1 MIVPSVVT
9 PRNISDVKRYR
20 KSYSKFRGVD
30 FSTDPTLVNDSRSPL
45 CQNLISDLAGFPEKR
60 LGWRTLFTVDSPI
73 NGLFYAVFESG
84 IGKYI
89 VHGGEKLYT
98 FTDAGFVQVYDGM
111 NNARSTAFSHG
122 GKLYILDGASYLVAV
137 ETGDTIGIVSVTE
150 HAFVP
155 TTVIGAP
162 AAGGGTPFEP
172 VNMLTGKR
180 INSMIGDGTS
190 TVFHL
195 DSENIDSV
203 ESVKIDGVLKAE
215 TTDYTVNLSDGT
227 VTFTQAPAE
236 SAAGGGVDNV
246 VIAFTKNVPG
256 YISRIEKCTIAASY
270 GYNNDNRFFLSGNPE
285 YQNWDWQS
293 GLDDP
298 TYFPD
303 TGYTKIG
310 ADTSAVMGYI
320 KQYDAMTIVKRS
332 NEQDAELFLRTATI
346 TEDNKV
352 IFPVKQGAKGIGAV
366 SMTAFSTLRDDPLFL
381 SNEGVFAIASSSV
394 NQERVLQDRSFYVNS
409 KLTKEA
415 GLDKAVSVVWN
426 GYYILCVN
434 GHCYVADSRQRTGDS
449 NTEQYSYEWYYWTN
463 IPAIAFLEIDGA
475 LYFGTADG
483 RVCKFN
489 TDITGVSRFND
500 DGQPIVARWST
511 KYDTFGTFTRRKTLV
526 KKGSGVMIKPY
537 SRSGVKI
544 YVATDRA
551 HERLIRSSNMDIFDF
566 SDIDFER
573 FTFNTLD
580 TPQVKPFNTKV
591 KKFISLQLI
600 FENDAVNEGFGV
612 YGAEVQY
619 TVGNYVK

>member
-1 MIVPSVVT
+1 
-9 PRNISDVKRYR
+9 
-20 KSYSKFRGVD
+20 
-30 FSTDPTLVNDSRSPL
+30 
-45 CQNLISDLAGFPEKR
+45 LAGFPEKR
-60 LGWRTLFTVDSPI
+60 LGWRTLFTVEAPI

-84 IGKYI
+84 AEKYI
-89 VHGGEKLYT
+89 VHGGTKLYT

-111 NNARSTAFSHG
+111 NNARSAAFSHG
-122 GKLYILDGASYLVAV
+122 GKLYILDGANYLVA
-137 ETGDTIGIVSVTE
+137 EESGSSIVVTPVSQ

-162 AAGGGTPFEP
+162 ATGGGTPFEA

-190 TVFHL
+190 TVFQL
-195 DSENIDSV
+195 DSDNIDSV
-203 ESVKIDGVLKAE
+203 DSVKIDGVP
-215 TTDYTVNLSDGT
+215 TTAYTVDLAQGT
-227 VTFTQAPAE
+227 VTFDTAPAV
-236 SAAGGGVDNV
+236 SPAGGGIDNV
-246 VIAFTKNVPG
+246 VIEFTKNVAG
-256 YISRIEKCTIAASY
+256 YSDRISHCTIAASY

-303 TGYTKIG
+303 TGYTKVG
-310 ADTSAVMGYI
+310 ADTSAIMGYI
-320 KQYDAMTIVKRS
+320 KQYDAMTIVKKS
-332 NEQDAELFLRTATI
+332 NEQDAELFLRTATFADDG
-346 TEDNKV
+346 TV

-366 SMTAFSTLRDDPLFL
+366 SMMAFSTLRDDPLFL

-409 KLTKEA
+409 RLTKEQ
-415 GLDKAVSVVWN
+415 GLENAVSVVWN
-426 GYYILCVN
+426 GYYILCLN

-449 NTEQYSYEWYYWTN
+449 ATEQYSYEWYYWTN
-463 IPAIAFLEIDGA
+463 IPAIVFLEIDGA

-500 DGQPIVARWST
+500 DGDPIVARWST

-537 SRSGVKI
+537 SRSSVKI

-551 HERLIRSSNMDIFDF
+551 HEHLIRSSNMDIFDF

-580 TPQVKPFNTKV
+580 IPQVKPFNTKV

>member
-1 MIVPSVVT
+1 MPKAVT
-9 PRNISDVKRYR
+9 PKNIQDIKRYH

-30 FSTDPTLVNDSRSPL
+30 FSTDPTLVNDARSSL

-60 LGWRTLFTVDSPI
+60 IGWRTLFTVEAPI

-84 IGKYI
+84 AGKYI
-89 VHGGEKLYT
+89 VHGGTKLYT
-98 FTDAGFVQVYDGM
+98 FTDSGAVQVYDSM
-111 NNARSTAFSHG
+111 NNGRSTAFSHG
-122 GKLYILDGASYLVAV
+122 GKLYILDGANYLVA
-137 ETGDTIGIVSVTE
+137 EESGDSITVSFVSQ

-162 AAGGGTPFEP
+162 ATGGGTPFEA

-190 TVFHL
+190 TVFQL
-195 DSENIDSV
+195 DSDNIDSV
-203 ESVKIDGVLKAE
+203 DSVKIDGVE
-215 TTDYTVNLSDGT
+215 TTAYTVDLTQGT
-227 VTFTQAPAE
+227 VTFDTAPAV
-236 SAAGGGVDNV
+236 SPAGGGIDNV
-246 VIAFTKNVPG
+246 VIEFTKNVAG
-256 YISRIEKCTIAASY
+256 YSDRISHCTIAASY

-303 TGYTKIG
+303 TGYTKVG
-310 ADTSAVMGYI
+310 ADTSAIMGYI
-320 KQYDAMTIVKRS
+320 KQYDAMTIVKKS
-332 NEQDAELFLRTATI
+332 NEQDAELFLRTATFADDG
-346 TEDNKV
+346 TV

-366 SMTAFSTLRDDPLFL
+366 SMMAFSTLRDDPLFL

-409 KLTKEA
+409 RLTKEQ
-415 GLDKAVSVVWN
+415 GLENAVSVVWN
-426 GYYILCVN
+426 GYYILCLN

-449 NTEQYSYEWYYWTN
+449 TTEQYSYEWYYWTN
-463 IPAIAFLEIDGA
+463 IPAIVFLEIDGA

-489 TDITGVSRFND
+489 TDISGVTRYND
-500 DGQPIVARWST
+500 DGEAIVARWAT

-537 SRSGVKI
+537 SRSSIKI
-544 YVATDRA
+544 YVATDKQ
-551 HERLIRSSNMDIFDF
+551 HQRLIRTGTMDIFDF
-566 SDIDFER
+566 GDIDFDR

-600 FENDAVNEGFGV
+600 FENDVVNEGFGV

>member
-1 MIVPSVVT
+1 MPSVVT
-9 PRNISDVKRYR
+9 PRNISDVKRYH

-60 LGWRTLFTVDSPI
+60 LGWRTLFTVEAPI

-84 IGKYI
+84 AEKYI
-89 VHGGEKLYT
+89 VHGGTKLYT

-111 NNARSTAFSHG
+111 NNARSAAFSHG
-122 GKLYILDGASYLVAV
+122 GKLYILDGASYLVAN
-137 ETGDTIGIVSVTE
+137 ETGDTIGVTSVSE
-150 HAFVP
+150 HAFIP

-162 AAGGGTPFEP
+162 ATGGGTPFEP

-190 TVFHL
+190 TVFKL

-320 KQYDAMTIVKRS
+320 KQYDTMTIIKNS
-332 NEQDAELFLRTATI
+332 NEQDAELFLRTATF
-346 TEDNKV
+346 TDDNKV
-352 IFPVKQGAKGIGAV
+352 IFPVKQGAKGVGAV
-366 SMTAFSTLRDDPLFL
+366 SIAAFSTLRDDPLFL
-381 SNEGVFAIASSSV
+381 SKEGVFAIASSSV

-409 KLTKEA
+409 KLTKEE

-449 NTEQYSYEWYYWTN
+449 RTEQYSYEWYYWTN
-463 IPAIAFLEIDGA
+463 IPAVMFLENGGD
-475 LYFGTADG
+475 LYFGTSDG

-500 DGQPIVARWST
+500 DGDPIVARWST

-526 KKGSGVMIKPY
+526 KKGSGVMIKP
-537 SRSGVKI
+537 
-544 YVATDRA
+544 
-551 HERLIRSSNMDIFDF
+551 
-566 SDIDFER
+566 
-573 FTFNTLD
+573 
-580 TPQVKPFNTKV
+580 
-591 KKFISLQLI
+591 
-600 FENDAVNEGFGV
+600 
-612 YGAEVQY
+612 
-619 TVGNYVK
+619 

>member
-1 MIVPSVVT
+1 MPKAVT
-9 PRNISDVKRYR
+9 PKNIQDIKRYH

-30 FSTDPTLVNDSRSPL
+30 FSTDPTLVNDARSPL

-60 LGWRTLFTVDSPI
+60 VGWRTLFTVEAPI

-84 IGKYI
+84 AGKYI
-89 VHGGEKLYT
+89 VHGGTKLYT
-98 FTDAGFVQVYDGM
+98 FTDSGAVQVYDGM
-111 NNARSTAFSHG
+111 NNGRSTAFSHG
-122 GKLYILDGASYLVAV
+122 GKLYILDGANYLVA
-137 ETGDTIGIVSVTE
+137 EESGDSITVSSVSQ

-162 AAGGGTPFEP
+162 AAGGGTPFEA

-195 DSENIDSV
+195 DSDNIDSV
-203 ESVKIDGVLKAE
+203 DSVKIDGVE
-215 TTDYTVNLSDGT
+215 TTAYTVDLAQGT
-227 VTFTQAPAE
+227 VTFDTAPAV
-236 SAAGGGVDNV
+236 SPAGGGIDNV
-246 VIAFTKNVPG
+246 VIEFTKNVAG
-256 YISRIEKCTIAASY
+256 YSDRISHCTIAASY

-303 TGYTKIG
+303 TGYTKVG
-310 ADTSAVMGYI
+310 ADTSAIMGYI
-320 KQYDAMTIVKRS
+320 KQYDAMTIVKKS
-332 NEQDAELFLRTATI
+332 NEQDAELFLRTATFADDG
-346 TEDNKV
+346 TV

-366 SMTAFSTLRDDPLFL
+366 SMMAFSTLRDDPLFL

-409 KLTKEA
+409 RLTKEQ
-415 GLDKAVSVVWN
+415 GLENAVSVVWN
-426 GYYILCVN
+426 GYYILCLN

-449 NTEQYSYEWYYWTN
+449 TTEQYSYEWYYWTN
-463 IPAIAFLEIDGA
+463 IPAIVFLEIDGA

-489 TDITGVSRFND
+489 TDISGVTRYND
-500 DGQPIVARWST
+500 DGEAIVARWAT

-537 SRSGVKI
+537 SRSSIKI
-544 YVATDRA
+544 YVATDKQ
-551 HERLIRSSNMDIFDF
+551 HQRLIRTGTMDIFDF
-566 SDIDFER
+566 GDIDFER

-600 FENDAVNEGFGV
+600 FENDVVNEGFGV

>member
-1 MIVPSVVT
+1 MPSVVT
-9 PRNISDVKRYR
+9 PRNISDVKRYH

-60 LGWRTLFTVDSPI
+60 LGWRTLFTVEAPI

-84 IGKYI
+84 AEKYI
-89 VHGGEKLYT
+89 VHGGTKLYT

-111 NNARSTAFSHG
+111 NNARSAAFSHG
-122 GKLYILDGASYLVAV
+122 GKLYILDGANYLVA
-137 ETGDTIGIVSVTE
+137 EESGSSIVVTPVSQ

-162 AAGGGTPFEP
+162 ATGGGTPFEA

-190 TVFHL
+190 TVFQL
-195 DSENIDSV
+195 DSDNIDSV
-203 ESVKIDGVLKAE
+203 DSVKIDGVP
-215 TTDYTVNLSDGT
+215 TTAYTVDLAQGT
-227 VTFTQAPAE
+227 VTFDTAPAV
-236 SAAGGGVDNV
+236 SPAGGGIDNV
-246 VIAFTKNVPG
+246 VIEFTKNVAG
-256 YISRIEKCTIAASY
+256 YSDRISHCTIAASY

-303 TGYTKIG
+303 TGYTKVG
-310 ADTSAVMGYI
+310 ADTSAIMGYI
-320 KQYDAMTIVKRS
+320 KQYDAMTIVKKS
-332 NEQDAELFLRTATI
+332 NEQDAELFLRTATFADDG
-346 TEDNKV
+346 TV

-366 SMTAFSTLRDDPLFL
+366 SMMAFSTLRDDPLFL

-409 KLTKEA
+409 RLTKEH
-415 GLDKAVSVVWN
+415 GLENAVSVVWN
-426 GYYILCVN
+426 GYYILCLN

-449 NTEQYSYEWYYWTN
+449 TTEQYSYEWYYWTN
-463 IPAIAFLEIDGA
+463 IPAIVFLEIDGA

-489 TDITGVSRFND
+489 TDINGATRYND
-500 DGQPIVARWST
+500 DGEAIVARWAT
-511 KYDTFGTFTRRKTLV
+511 RYDTFGTFTRRKTLV

-537 SRSGVKI
+537 SRSSIKI
-544 YVATDRA
+544 YVATDKQ
-551 HERLIRSSNMDIFDF
+551 HQRLIRTGTMDIFDF
-566 SDIDFER
+566 GDIDFER

-600 FENDAVNEGFGV
+600 FENDVVNEGFGV

>member
-1 MIVPSVVT
+1 MPIAVT
-9 PRNISDVKRYR
+9 PKNIQDIKRYH
-20 KSYSKFRGVD
+20 KAYSKFRGVD
-30 FSTDPTLVNDSRSPL
+30 FSTDPTLVNDSRSPM

-60 LGWRTLFTVDSPI
+60 IGWRTLHNLGATI
-73 NGLFYAVFESG
+73 HGLFYAVFASG
-84 IGKYI
+84 AGKCI
-89 VHGGEKLYT
+89 AHSGTKLYT
-98 FTDAGFVQVYDGM
+98 FTDDAWIQVYSGM
-111 NNARSTAFSHG
+111 NNGRSTAFSHG
-122 GKLYILDGASYLVAV
+122 GKLYILDGANYLVA
-137 ETGDTIGIVSVTE
+137 EESGDSITVSSVSQ

-162 AAGGGTPFEP
+162 ATGGGTPFEA

-190 TVFHL
+190 TVFQL
-195 DSENIDSV
+195 DSDNIDSV
-203 ESVKIDGVLKAE
+203 DSVKIDGVE
-215 TTDYTVNLSDGT
+215 TTAYTVDLTQGT
-227 VTFTQAPAE
+227 VTFDTAPAV
-236 SAAGGGVDNV
+236 SPAGGGIDNV
-246 VIAFTKNVPG
+246 VIEFTKNVAG
-256 YISRIEKCTIAASY
+256 YSDRIAHCTIAASY

-303 TGYTKIG
+303 TGYTKVG
-310 ADTSAVMGYI
+310 ADTSAIMGYI
-320 KQYDAMTIVKRS
+320 KQYDAMTIVKKS
-332 NEQDAELFLRTATI
+332 NEQDAELFLRTATFADDG
-346 TEDNKV
+346 TV

-366 SMTAFSTLRDDPLFL
+366 SMMAFSTLRDDPLFL

-409 KLTKEA
+409 RLTKEQ
-415 GLDKAVSVVWN
+415 GLENAVSVVWN
-426 GYYILCVN
+426 GYYILCLN

-449 NTEQYSYEWYYWTN
+449 TTEQYSYEWYYWTN
-463 IPAIAFLEIDGA
+463 IPAIVFLEIDGA

-489 TDITGVSRFND
+489 TDISGVTRYND
-500 DGQPIVARWST
+500 DGEAIVARWAT

-537 SRSGVKI
+537 SRSSIKI
-544 YVATDRA
+544 YVATDKQ
-551 HERLIRSSNMDIFDF
+551 HQRLIRTGTMDIFDF
-566 SDIDFER
+566 GDIDFDR

-600 FENDAVNEGFGV
+600 FENDVVNEGFGV

>member
-1 MIVPSVVT
+1 MPKAVT
-9 PRNISDVKRYR
+9 PKNIQDIKRYH
-20 KSYSKFRGVD
+20 KAYSKFRGVD
-30 FSTDPTLVNDSRSPL
+30 FSTDPTLVNDSRSPM

-60 LGWRTLFTVDSPI
+60 VGWRTLFTVEAPI

-84 IGKYI
+84 AGKYI
-89 VHGGEKLYT
+89 VHGGTKLYT
-98 FTDAGFVQVYDGM
+98 FTDSGAVQVYDSM
-111 NNARSTAFSHG
+111 NNGRSTAFSHG
-122 GKLYILDGASYLVAV
+122 GKLYILDGANYLVA
-137 ETGDTIGIVSVTE
+137 EESGDSITVSSVSQ

-162 AAGGGTPFEP
+162 ATGGGTPFEA

-190 TVFHL
+190 KTFQL
-195 DSENIDSV
+195 DSDNIDSV
-203 ESVKIDGVLKAE
+203 DSVKIDGAE
-215 TTDYTVNLSDGT
+215 TTAYTVDLTQGT
-227 VTFTQAPAE
+227 VTFDTAPAV
-236 SAAGGGVDNV
+236 SPAGGGIDNV
-246 VIAFTKNVPG
+246 VIEFTKNVAG
-256 YISRIEKCTIAASY
+256 YSDRIAHCTIAASY

-303 TGYTKIG
+303 TGYTKVG
-310 ADTSAVMGYI
+310 ADTSAIMGYI
-320 KQYDAMTIVKRS
+320 KQYDAMTIVKKS
-332 NEQDAELFLRTATI
+332 NEQDAELFLRTATFADDG
-346 TEDNKV
+346 TV

-366 SMTAFSTLRDDPLFL
+366 SMMAFSTLRDDPLFL

-409 KLTKEA
+409 RLTKEQ
-415 GLDKAVSVVWN
+415 GLENAVSVVWN
-426 GYYILCVN
+426 GYYILCLN

-449 NTEQYSYEWYYWTN
+449 TTEQYSYEWYYWTN
-463 IPAIAFLEIDGA
+463 IPAIVFLEIDGA

-489 TDITGVSRFND
+489 TDISGVTRYND
-500 DGQPIVARWST
+500 DGEAIVARWAT

-537 SRSGVKI
+537 SRSSIKI
-544 YVATDRA
+544 YVATDKQ
-551 HERLIRSSNMDIFDF
+551 HQRLIRTGTMDIFDF
-566 SDIDFER
+566 GDIDFER

-600 FENDAVNEGFGV
+600 FENDVVNEGFGV

>member
-1 MIVPSVVT
+1 MPKAVT
-9 PRNISDVKRYR
+9 PKNIQDIKRYH

-30 FSTDPTLVNDSRSPL
+30 FSTDPTLVNDARSSL

-60 LGWRTLFTVDSPI
+60 IGWRTLFTVEAPI

-84 IGKYI
+84 AGKYI
-89 VHGGEKLYT
+89 VHGGTKLYM
-98 FTDAGFVQVYDGM
+98 FTDSGAVQVYDSM
-111 NNARSTAFSHG
+111 NNGRSTAFSHG
-122 GKLYILDGASYLVAV
+122 GKLYILDGANYLVA
-137 ETGDTIGIVSVTE
+137 EESEISIVVTPVSQ

-162 AAGGGTPFEP
+162 ATGGGTPFEA

-190 TVFHL
+190 TVFQL
-195 DSENIDSV
+195 DSDNIDSV
-203 ESVKIDGVLKAE
+203 DSVKIDGVE
-215 TTDYTVNLSDGT
+215 TTAYTVNLTQGT
-227 VTFTQAPAE
+227 VTFDTAPAV
-236 SAAGGGVDNV
+236 SPAGGGIDNV
-246 VIAFTKNVPG
+246 VIEFTKNVAG
-256 YISRIEKCTIAASY
+256 YSDRIAHCTIAASY

-303 TGYTKIG
+303 TGYTKVG
-310 ADTSAVMGYI
+310 ADTSAIMGYI
-320 KQYDAMTIVKRS
+320 KQYDAMTIVKKS
-332 NEQDAELFLRTATI
+332 NEQDAELFLRTATFADDG
-346 TEDNKV
+346 TV

-366 SMTAFSTLRDDPLFL
+366 SMMAFSTLRDDPLFL

-409 KLTKEA
+409 RLTKEQ
-415 GLDKAVSVVWN
+415 GLENAVSVVWN
-426 GYYILCVN
+426 GYYILCLN

-449 NTEQYSYEWYYWTN
+449 TTEQYSYEWYYWTN
-463 IPAIAFLEIDGA
+463 IPAIVFLEIDGA

-489 TDITGVSRFND
+489 TDISGVTRYND
-500 DGQPIVARWST
+500 DGEAIVARWAT

-537 SRSGVKI
+537 SRSSIKI
-544 YVATDRA
+544 YVATDKQ
-551 HERLIRSSNMDIFDF
+551 HQRLIRTGTMDIFDF
-566 SDIDFER
+566 GDIDFDR

-600 FENDAVNEGFGV
+600 FENDVVNEGFGV

>member
-1 MIVPSVVT
+1 MPSVVT
-9 PRNISDVKRYR
+9 PRNISDVKRYH

-60 LGWRTLFTVDSPI
+60 LGWRTLFTVEAPI

-84 IGKYI
+84 AEKYI
-89 VHGGEKLYT
+89 VHGGTKLYT

-111 NNARSTAFSHG
+111 NNARSAAFSHG
-122 GKLYILDGASYLVAV
+122 GKLYILDGANYLVA
-137 ETGDTIGIVSVTE
+137 EESGSSIVVTPVSQ

-162 AAGGGTPFEP
+162 ATGGGTPFEA

-190 TVFHL
+190 TVFQL
-195 DSENIDSV
+195 DSDNIDSV
-203 ESVKIDGVLKAE
+203 DSVKIDGVP
-215 TTDYTVNLSDGT
+215 TTAYTVDLAQGT
-227 VTFTQAPAE
+227 VTFDTAPAV
-236 SAAGGGVDNV
+236 SPAGGGIDNV
-246 VIAFTKNVPG
+246 VIEFTKNVAG
-256 YISRIEKCTIAASY
+256 YSDRISHCTIAASY

-320 KQYDAMTIVKRS
+320 KQYDTMTIIKNS
-332 NEQDAELFLRTATI
+332 NEQDAELFLRTATF
-346 TEDNKV
+346 TDDNKV
-352 IFPVKQGAKGIGAV
+352 IFPVKQGAKGVGAV
-366 SMTAFSTLRDDPLFL
+366 SIAAFSTLRDDPLFL
-381 SNEGVFAIASSSV
+381 SKEGVFAIASSSV

-409 KLTKEA
+409 KLTKEE

-449 NTEQYSYEWYYWTN
+449 RTEQYSYEWYYWTN
-463 IPAIAFLEIDGA
+463 IPAVMFLENGGD
-475 LYFGTADG
+475 LYFGTSDG

-500 DGQPIVARWST
+500 DGDPIVARWST

-537 SRSGVKI
+537 SRSSVKI

-551 HERLIRSSNMDIFDF
+551 HEHLIRSSNMDIFDF

-580 TPQVKPFNTKV
+580 IPQVKPFNTKV

>member
-1 MIVPSVVT
+1 MPKAVT
-9 PRNISDVKRYR
+9 PKNIQDIKRYH

-30 FSTDPTLVNDSRSPL
+30 FSTDPTLVNDARSPL

-60 LGWRTLFTVDSPI
+60 VGWRTLFTVEAPI

-84 IGKYI
+84 AGKYI
-89 VHGGEKLYT
+89 VHGGTKLYM
-98 FTDAGFVQVYDGM
+98 FTDSGAVQVYDGM
-111 NNARSTAFSHG
+111 NNGRSTAFSHG
-122 GKLYILDGASYLVAV
+122 GKLYILDGANYLVA
-137 ETGDTIGIVSVTE
+137 EESGDSITVSSVSQ

-162 AAGGGTPFEP
+162 ATGGGTPFEA

-190 TVFHL
+190 TVFQL
-195 DSENIDSV
+195 DSDNIDSV
-203 ESVKIDGVLKAE
+203 DSVKIDGVE
-215 TTDYTVNLSDGT
+215 TTAYTVDLAQGT
-227 VTFTQAPAE
+227 VTFDTAPAV
-236 SAAGGGVDNV
+236 SPAGGGIDNV
-246 VIAFTKNVPG
+246 VIEFTKNVAG
-256 YISRIEKCTIAASY
+256 YSDRISHCTIAASY

-303 TGYTKIG
+303 TGYTKVG
-310 ADTSAVMGYI
+310 ADTSAIMGYI
-320 KQYDAMTIVKRS
+320 KQYDAMTIVKKS
-332 NEQDAELFLRTATI
+332 NEQDAELFLRTATFADDG
-346 TEDNKV
+346 TV
-352 IFPVKQGAKGIGAV
+352 IFPVKQGAKGVGAV
-366 SMTAFSTLRDDPLFL
+366 SMMAFSTLRDDPLFL

-409 KLTKEA
+409 RLTKEQ
-415 GLDKAVSVVWN
+415 GLENAVSVVWN
-426 GYYILCVN
+426 GYYILCLN

-449 NTEQYSYEWYYWTN
+449 TTEQYSYEWYYWTN
-463 IPAIAFLEIDGA
+463 IPAIVFLEIDGA

-489 TDITGVSRFND
+489 TDISGVTRYND
-500 DGQPIVARWST
+500 DGEAIVARWAT
-511 KYDTFGTFTRRKTLV
+511 RYDTFGTFTRRKTLV

-537 SRSGVKI
+537 SRSSIKI
-544 YVATDRA
+544 YVATDKQ
-551 HERLIRSSNMDIFDF
+551 HQRLIRTGTMDIFDF
-566 SDIDFER
+566 GDIDFDR

-600 FENDAVNEGFGV
+600 FENDVVNEGFGV

>member
-1 MIVPSVVT
+1 MPSIVT

-84 IGKYI
+84 AGKYI
-89 VHGGEKLYT
+89 VHGGTKLYT
-98 FTDAGFVQVYDGM
+98 FTDTGFLQVYDGM

-122 GKLYILDGASYLVAV
+122 GKLYILDGANYLVAE
-137 ETGDTIGIVSVTE
+137 ETGDTIGISHVRE
-150 HAFVP
+150 RAFVP

-162 AAGGGTPFEP
+162 AAGGGTPFEA

-190 TVFHL
+190 TVFKL

-303 TGYTKIG
+303 TGYTKVG
-310 ADTSAVMGYI
+310 ADTSAIMGYI
-320 KQYDAMTIVKRS
+320 KQYDTLTVIKNS
-332 NEQDAELFLRTATI
+332 NEQDAELFLRTAEI
-346 TEDNKV
+346 TDGGAV
-352 IFPVKQGAKGIGAV
+352 LFPIKQGAKGVGAV
-366 SMTAFSTLRDDPLFL
+366 SKHAFANLRDDPIFL
-381 SNEGVFAIASSSV
+381 AREGVFAITSTSLG
-394 NQERVLQDRSFYVNS
+394 QERALQDRSFYVNA
-409 KLTKEA
+409 KLTQEPN
-415 GLDKAVSVVWN
+415 LETAVSVVWN

-434 GHCYVADSRQRTGDS
+434 GHCYVADSRQRTGAS
-449 NTEQYSYEWYYWTN
+449 QTEQYSYEWYYWTN
-463 IPAIAFLEIDGA
+463 IPARIFLEHSGA

-483 RVCKFN
+483 RICKFN
-489 TDITGVSRFND
+489 TDVSGMARFSD
-500 DGQPIVARWST
+500 DDEPIVARWST
-511 KYDTFGTFTRRKTLV
+511 KADTFGIFTRRKTLV

-537 SRSGVKI
+537 SRSSVKV
-544 YVATDRA
+544 YVATDKQ
-551 HERLIRSSNMDIFDF
+551 HERLIRTALMDIFDF
-566 SDIDFER
+566 SDIDFSR

-591 KKFISLQLI
+591 KKFILLQLI

>member
-1 MIVPSVVT
+1 MPKAVT
-9 PRNISDVKRYR
+9 PKNIQDIKRYH

-30 FSTDPTLVNDSRSPL
+30 FSTDPTLVNDARSPL

-60 LGWRTLFTVDSPI
+60 VGWRTLFTVEAPI

-84 IGKYI
+84 AGKYI
-89 VHGGEKLYT
+89 VHGGTKLYM
-98 FTDAGFVQVYDGM
+98 FTDSGAVQVYDGM
-111 NNARSTAFSHG
+111 NNGRSTAFSHG
-122 GKLYILDGASYLVAV
+122 GKLYILDGANYLVA
-137 ETGDTIGIVSVTE
+137 EESGDSITVSSVSQ

-162 AAGGGTPFEP
+162 ATGGGTPFEA

-190 TVFHL
+190 TVFQL
-195 DSENIDSV
+195 DSDNIDSV
-203 ESVKIDGVLKAE
+203 DSVKIDGVE
-215 TTDYTVNLSDGT
+215 TTAYTVDLAQGT
-227 VTFTQAPAE
+227 VTFDTAPAV
-236 SAAGGGVDNV
+236 SPAGGGIDNV
-246 VIAFTKNVPG
+246 VIEFTKNVAG
-256 YISRIEKCTIAASY
+256 YSDRISHCTIAASY

-303 TGYTKIG
+303 TGYTKVG
-310 ADTSAVMGYI
+310 ADTSAIMGYI
-320 KQYDAMTIVKRS
+320 KQYDAMTIVKKS
-332 NEQDAELFLRTATI
+332 NEQDAELFLRTATFADDG
-346 TEDNKV
+346 TV

-366 SMTAFSTLRDDPLFL
+366 SMMAFSTLRDDPLFL

-409 KLTKEA
+409 RLTKEH
-415 GLDKAVSVVWN
+415 GLENAVSVVWN
-426 GYYILCVN
+426 GYYILCLN

-449 NTEQYSYEWYYWTN
+449 TTEQYSYEWYYWTN
-463 IPAIAFLEIDGA
+463 IPAIVFLEIDGA

-489 TDITGVSRFND
+489 TDINGATRYND
-500 DGQPIVARWST
+500 DGEAIVARWAT
-511 KYDTFGTFTRRKTLV
+511 RYDTFGTFTRRKTLV

-537 SRSGVKI
+537 SRSSIKI
-544 YVATDRA
+544 YVATDKQ
-551 HERLIRSSNMDIFDF
+551 HQRLIRTGTMDIFDF
-566 SDIDFER
+566 GDIDFER

-600 FENDAVNEGFGV
+600 FENDVVNEGFGV